1 MAKKGGYQIVD
12 LKGVSL
18 TPSTASVI
26 PGVGEQL
33 EGANGKRTVVSG
45 LVVSGDVQPDAEVL
59 FTNNAG
65 TYTGEFSIW
74 TLSIVAA
81 TNSVTVT
88 KTQAES

>member
-18 TPSTASVI
+18 TASTASVI

-33 EGANGKRTVVSG
+33 QGANGKRTVVSG
-45 LVVSGDVQPDAEVL
+45 LVVSGDAQPDTEVL
-59 FTNNAG
+59 FTNNSG
-65 TYTGEFSIW
+65 TYTGKFGIW

-88 KTQAES
+88 ETQA